1 MDVSPLA
8 QSVIDGDRRALARA
22 ITLVESARSDHRD
35 QARRLVAEVTGQG
48 RQALRIGL
56 SGTPGVGKSTF
67 IESFGCFLT
76 AQGLRVAV
84 LAVDPSSARS
94 GGSILGDKTRMER
107 LSRDPRA
114 FIRPSP
120 SQTHLGGVARRTRE
134 AVALC
139 EAAGFD
145 VVLIET
151 VGVGQSE
158 TMVAEMCDLFLLL
171 LAPAGGDELQGVKRG
186 IMEMADLILV
196 NKADGDLK
204 PAALR
209 TQADYAG
216 ALRLLRRRPQDPDG
230 FPKALTVSAL
240 EENGLAQAWAEMEA
254 LARWRRTEGHWDRR
268 RAEQARHWFEE
279 EVRQSLLA
287 RLTREPLRGLMDRL
301 GSQVGEG
308 TRSPDDAALEVL
320 AHLGGKLG
328 GRSSGA
334 SNPLGPADA
343 SPLLRGALSEKPC
356 PKTGGRDCTNRLG

>member
-1 MDVSPLA
+1 MRDTAELA
-8 QSVIDGDRRALARA
+8 AGIRAGDRRSLARA
-22 ITLVESARSDHRD
+22 ITLVESARADHRA
-35 QARRLVAEVTGQG
+35 QAVGLLSTLGQD

-67 IESFGCFLT
+67 IEAFGMMLT
-76 AQGLRVAV
+76 ATGRRVAV

-107 LSRDPRA
+107 LSRDPLA

-120 SQTHLGGVARRTRE
+120 SQAQMGGVARRTRE

-216 ALRLLRRRPQDPDG
+216 ALRLLRKRPQDPEG
-230 FPKALTVSAL
+230 FPKALTVSAV
-240 EENGLAQAWAEMEA
+240 EQSGLDAAWVEMQH
-254 LARWRRTEGHWDRR
+254 LADWRRGHGHWATR
-268 RAEQARHWFEE
+268 RAGQARHWFEE
-279 EVRQSLLA
+279 EVRQGLLA
-287 RLTREPLRGLMDRL
+287 ALTREPARGIMARL
-301 GSQVGEG
+301 GERVAAGEV
-308 TRSPDDAALEVL
+308 TPEAAAAEM
-320 AHLGGKLG
+320 LGLLG
-328 GRSSGA
+328 R
-334 SNPLGPADA
+334 
-343 SPLLRGALSEKPC
+343 
-356 PKTGGRDCTNRLG
+356 

>member
-1 MDVSPLA
+1 MDTADIA
-8 QSVIDGDRRALARA
+8 QKIISGDRRALARA
-22 ITLVESARSDHRD
+22 ITLIESARADHRT
-35 QARRLVAEVTGQG
+35 QAAALMEALKSAGK
-48 RQALRIGL
+48 QAVRIGL

-67 IESFGCFLT
+67 IESFGLMLT

-107 LSRDPRA
+107 LSRDPAA

-120 SQTHLGGVARRTRE
+120 SQSHLGGVARRTRE

-158 TMVAEMCDLFLLL
+158 TVVAEMSDLFVLL

-204 PAALR
+204 PAAMR
-209 TQADYAG
+209 TCSDYAG
-216 ALRLLRRRPQDPDG
+216 ALRLLRKRPQDPEG
-230 FPKALTVSAL
+230 YPKAMTVSAL
-240 EENGLAQAWAEMEA
+240 QDEGLHRAWDEMTA
-254 LARWRRTEGHWDRR
+254 LVNWRRDTGHFDGR
-268 RAEQARHWFEE
+268 RAEQARYWFGQ
-279 EVRQSLLA
+279 EVRQGLLA
-287 RLTREPLRGLMDRL
+287 RLETP
-301 GSQVGEG
+301 
-308 TRSPDDAALEVL
+308 AARATMQDYAARVAAGDMTPTIAAAEVL
-320 AHLGGKLG
+320 
-328 GRSSGA
+328 RQI
-334 SNPLGPADA
+334 D
-343 SPLLRGALSEKPC
+343 
-356 PKTGGRDCTNRLG
+356 T